1 VKKGD
6 PEKGR
11 PSPARE
17 RGSGTFSMHVSQ
29 IYDGDGDPPD
39 MKIELEKA
47 AADWGGLSADR
58 NGVGSHGCVRPC
70 AHQLNQDLL
79 LFLDLA

>member
-29 IYDGDGDPPD
+29 IYDGDGDPLD

-47 AADWGGLSADR
+47 AAD
-58 NGVGSHGCVRPC
+58 
-70 AHQLNQDLL
+70 
-79 LFLDLA
+79 